1 MKKYPYAFRMAFQY
15 SRKEF
20 FIFLLSSVFS
30 GFILSFRKWGT
41 DVFNPAEGISNFIQ
55 FTLLFFIIYFV
66 FVSVQKYLAAYLGY
80 ECRYELWMFGP
91 VIGLMITF
99 MTYGFVPFLYLGTVH
114 LTEIP
119 RLRLGKLRQ
128 AVKIGDL
135 RWVGLVGPL
144 AVLVLMVFFI
154 LPFYFASQG
163 LFFKNATLVA
173 AAIIFFSSLPLPNTN
188 GMNVIMRS
196 IPFWIVYF
204 VIGII
209 LLALMLP
216 FEFGAYV
223 VSVILTIIIV
233 WLFTRVLKLHY

>member
-1 MKKYPYAFRMAFQY
+1 
-15 SRKEF
+15 
-20 FIFLLSSVFS
+20 
-30 GFILSFRKWGT
+30 
-41 DVFNPAEGISNFIQ
+41 
-55 FTLLFFIIYFV
+55 
-66 FVSVQKYLAAYLGY
+66 
-80 ECRYELWMFGP
+80 MFGP